1 MQDLPEGQT
10 HHYEDDCNPLHQCPE
25 SDWERRVDKFF
36 GEEIYVCK
44 KCSHDKENHY
54 WNGAGIPERS
64 GYDACHVPKCECRVL
79 SETCDVK
86 KLPADERL
94 KSFIASERKMA
105 YQEGLAEWYID
116 ESDGDLITLA
126 EAITIDYANL
136 SGRESANRAEFR
148 ERTLQRLQI
157 YFNQLPILD
166 TRNLELQNKRLL
178 ENNDILTKKIRAAKR
193 EAYEEAI
200 GLSDKIEL
208 HYETEFNEWRAFK
221 RFRNELRDRL
231 ASQQEPKD

>member
-10 HHYEDDCNPLHQCPE
+10 HHYEDDCNPPHQRPE
-25 SDWERRVDKFF
+25 SDWRDEIESFF
-36 GEEIYVCK
+36 NENFIEEEDHI
-44 KCSHDKENHY
+44 
-54 WNGAGIPERS
+54 
-64 GYDACHVPKCECRVL
+64 
-79 SETCDVK
+79 
-86 KLPADERL
+86 
-94 KSFIASERKMA
+94 KSFFIYLISRTIASERKMA